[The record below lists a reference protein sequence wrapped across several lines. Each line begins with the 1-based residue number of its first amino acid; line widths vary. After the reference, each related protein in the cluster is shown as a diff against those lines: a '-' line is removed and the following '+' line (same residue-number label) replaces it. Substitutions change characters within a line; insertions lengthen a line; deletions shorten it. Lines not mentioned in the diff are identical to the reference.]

1 MVWNGKPGQRYSLQ
15 KLNQHAILASFY
27 NICDFSN
34 RLSNYKGKT
43 LFRFPLRKTPSK
55 ISREVYDVK
64 RLCSLLD
71 SLKEEAEH
79 LLLFLRSVC
88 SIEVF
93 EINACGS
100 ISSLFK
106 VGIDQESLR
115 AHISTQKKFLSNI
128 NGLESGS
135 RSLPLVESS
144 RFKVV
149 ITEGRARNEH
159 EWMVVH
165 QVGSSSQEVWQLAEK
180 QQVLPWVGV
189 AVELNTLVTSG
200 RIFCVLPL
208 PVEDSIPLNVHV
220 NGTFAVTNNRRS
232 IKWEAHE
239 RRQDE
244 QATWNRMLVEK
255 CLPSC
260 YFQLVSKLMEL
271 QCIDS
276 NAVYNCWPD
285 INRVQGTPWH
295 GLLEPFYRL
304 LFSNKKVVHTLQGRK
319 WIQVSEGVFI
329 TRDIPIAVQEAL
341 MQCNVN
347 LVIMNGICNQA
358 IQKFFNASVKALTP
372 QLARQHLRST
382 RLAYMYDNALRQE
395 KLDILK
401 YCLMDSKYSDLGGLH
416 LIPLANES
424 YAEFKSVFSISR
436 SVEELC
442 VSTPANPSSLLPD
455 LQSNLIK
462 MYDEDEALHSMLYSV
477 ANSGQTQLTVLNTVK
492 VAKFLSH
499 CNTSLWPQPQME
511 NFWQWL
517 QKQDLSHFCNK
528 KIVPV
533 KQPSGDTDIV
543 QLGKQAGVVYISQ
556 YSIVQSNEL
565 INGLQKCGIN
575 FADSHVF
582 KYLVHSQISQYL
594 HQFVPDQVLDAMQS
608 MNFIGLKFLRS
619 EALAIQQFLSNF
631 NFSNGRMDRLYT
643 FSQLPLF
650 EVLQYSDSVRYSINS
665 LKVIDS
671 MAIAMSGKYQFDTS
685 LIQERPLIIDTTSH
699 NNQHLLNTLSI
710 AEIIYFMSEMEYLQK
725 VAFQQ
730 IRSKKFERNNIVPFM
745 KNVLE
750 NCINPRTM
758 QQLTSALKDL
768 PFINITMFKFEAPC
782 NLFDPE
788 KKILKAL
795 FVGEPKFPGEDF
807 VSYLPILRQC
817 GLKSSV
823 SAGEILEI
831 VTAFRL
837 FSNQSVV
844 VSDKKK
850 YLKAVAVMIYL
861 FSHPQLL
868 NETVSPQVT
877 LSVQL
882 INQSRQ
888 YCWLPVASEPP
899 DNYLVCLGWKG
910 SQFQSCLASADASP
924 LVIISEDLASSNL
937 PLIVGSQAVF
947 VKNSPS
953 IFTQQLGSPP
963 EVLVPA
969 IVSNFE
975 EVIKNE
981 DSIPHN
987 KLQEISIAT
996 YNYLQ
1001 DYEDYCNHDT
1011 FKNIHSWVWIKK
1023 KFINPQEV
1031 AVEPNPSIELKL
1043 EPFVYVLPR
1052 NLLPFK
1058 NLFIKCGINSE
1069 ITSSQILDVLQS
1081 LQNISH
1087 SEITAKKAWSIVIAI
1102 IEWLAEDTD
1111 RLNEGNVLVPVEC
1124 DSPYPQ
1130 LLPIEEVAYTD
1141 NEWLCKIA
1149 SALDEDYNLVHQKV
1163 SHLSAVLG
1171 LTPLSDQLDI
1181 TEDIFDDAGQHEPLT
1196 TRLSNILREYKDGL
1210 TIIKEMIQNADDA
1223 GATEVNILYD
1233 NRTHSTK
1240 KLLFKGMAESHG
1252 PALIVH
1258 NNSKFTDE
1266 DFENITKL
1274 AGATKANQPLKIGK
1288 FGVGFCSVYHITDVP
1303 SFVSGEW
1310 LYIFDP
1316 TLKYLK
1322 GVVRNESRPGKK
1334 IKYQLKLIANSQ
1346 QLSPYQGLFG
1356 FNSSSNYNG
1365 TIFRLPFRTSA
1376 SQISSTFYNDYL
1388 VDKMKRDLADNGSK
1402 LLLFLQHV
1410 KHITFS
1416 SMRGQEQVVEVS
1428 INISGS
1434 NGNVGIKKC
1443 VIKSQDKSISEHWL
1457 VATEADTLQVHNS
1470 LKPAVSSVACQLDKR
1485 NRCYQLKEIEGDVF
1499 CYLPLSA
1506 PSTGLPVHVS
1516 ANFAV
1521 MSNRSGIWTETSSV
1535 MSSNSREQW
1544 NKLLSETTIPKAY
1557 CTLLKKLKEMSELR
1571 FYDFYSLWPLQ
1582 DALQMKYPWL
1592 FMVKALLNIIA
1603 KEKLFY
1609 SNSTEQWLTL
1619 AESRFLPSA
1628 PFQVPGTNTSSFLS
1642 DAIKILQLPIVSLPD
1657 SHLQQLNSFC
1667 SNVCILQEYQLVS
1680 VFLEHIHLFQ
1690 NQIVIRNR
1698 FIFALVLTVALSDED
1713 SNLRSLVHNVSCIP
1727 CSPDGIKLKQAS
1739 KLVDPL
1745 ECKDMFD
1752 PDEAMFPLSRFYD
1765 NINVRNTLVS
1775 FGMMTNDLSWDIII
1789 SSAKTIQEI
1798 VVNDNEKAMKRVKAI
1813 LKCILDK
1820 SSNSAAIVPSELMN
1834 MHFLP
1839 VLPKPKQYFIN
1850 WKGEG
1855 HLVLPPNELLC
1866 NSRGEAKNTALIVGS
1881 QRAILNTNSTSN
1893 GGCGIIPQR
1902 VLKLLEIAIKPS
1914 FDEVLQHFN
1923 TLINTF
1929 ESSAC
1934 TNGHAMIGNICGYV
1948 YDFLEESL
1956 ENPVLQQSLSQ
1967 YKNRH
1972 FIWTGKAFVCPWDVA
1987 INWNYRDGPYLYK
2000 LPSMLSDR
2008 HKLLKYLGISENF
2021 NLNDILVAF
2030 KQMFQD
2036 TGDTQSYKIPKK
2048 NHSIVKDMII
2058 RLSSMSIESSQVSA
2072 YEGDIILVDDSYTL
2086 QPVSQL
2092 SFNDA
2097 PWLPPDEECCY
2108 VHSKLNR
2115 EVALALG
2122 VKPNRSRYLDKFIS
2136 LSQQNFAGVPFGQR
2150 EELTQRIKNI
2160 LRDYPLDVTFLK
2172 EMLQN
2177 ADDAKATKMRV
2188 ILDKRQHK
2196 KERVLSEKWGEE
2208 LQGPALLVWN
2218 DKDFSD
2224 DDLIG
2229 IQKLGL
2235 GSKRDD
2241 DETIG
2246 QFGIGFNVVYHLTDC
2261 PSFITRGNIL
2271 CVFDPHCRYI
2281 PEANAACPGRQYN
2294 IDDRFMR
2301 DISDL
2306 NSSFLQV
2313 APSRLHLPNNL
2324 NKGTLFRFPLR
2335 TEKCF
2340 QTTELLDKTL
2350 IKQHMSISKI
2360 EKIVNDWAHK
2370 IQDALLFLSHIKQ
2383 FSFYVIDDHNV
2394 ALKLSY
2400 EMNVSDYSQRQ
2411 REVFHHKL
2419 NSYKS
2424 DNKPFIVT
2432 YPIELTIVEP
2442 RCTKVTKKWLIQN
2455 GVGDVSK
2462 SPPEQ
2467 VSHDSAQPKH
2477 GIAAPLEGDSRLLGN
2492 VFCFLP
2498 LPVVT
2503 NLPVHVN
2510 GQFALSSNRCS
2521 LWSGNTEDSKTLWNK
2536 AIFEAIASSYALL
2549 LENARSYYIPE
2560 SEECTVKK
2568 FLHASKSY
2576 YDLFPRIHF
2585 KRGDETVH
2593 LESEWLNMALAVVS
2607 HLRHY
2612 LLPVLVIEV
2621 PTSQGKVK
2629 AEWHPLQSDND
2640 LNQVYF
2646 QPEQGNSIILVL
2658 KRLGMSVTC
2667 APHSVYTFFKE
2678 VYNPPIVNP
2687 MSVFKFYIRL
2697 SATILVSN
2705 VPCLLKNTPFQ
2716 TVQYFYEFL
2725 KYLLGN
2731 QCKFPES
2738 PFGYPLLLT
2747 ADGELRNFNDSKVF
2761 VSKYFSIFSKCK
2773 AKFLHPDLIDLSL
2786 SHSYFLDASDQNLLA
2801 NIVHLMNENF
2811 PSTMKEP
2818 VVSRKVISDDILKKL
2833 WECISKD
2840 ACFIS
2845 CQKEIVLKCALL
2857 PAKNQLYSGSS
2868 GVLPVFEPD
2877 SDSHCLISNS
2887 FSVIKAL
2894 GVPILEGLYS
2904 PDMLRY
2910 CPRMEQY
2917 DDILNVILHVYKQNA
2932 LHFTQKTSSLT
2943 KSQVKQL
2950 FSYLRQTSFHN
2961 NEEIHQKIMSLP
2973 LFKNIDGKLTTLIS
2987 KNVYLWPDSDFPQE
3001 GYEKWAPIDS
3011 TVFLERNGSWQSL
3024 CKENF
3029 NLLGMELSPAQVY
3042 CKVVFP
3048 VFNKLDF
3055 NERMSHMKYIRDSL
3069 FPNLKHALQMT
3080 GEQKERAQNFKKA
3093 AEILPFLVSSSA
3105 EEKLFP
3111 VSYFVDHTVEIFN
3124 TFPESFNFLD
3134 EEYRGKEWLEF
3145 LKFIGL
3151 RTKVTTEEFLEFCVQ
3166 VSNDKCEVASHV
3178 LLDYLFSTKA
3188 LSMHKL
3194 PQFLSKIG
3202 SIPFVCT
3209 SDLSSLSWIAEPF
3222 ATGFTKLNGAV
3233 AIKNASLLWTVRPV
3247 VNLFDLPLLCSSVRD
3262 NNVLYYLGIKT
3273 NRPVNEVFKNI
3284 INISC
3289 SRLANFE
3296 LTSKYSLQPRPADAT
3311 CVVDV
3316 ITENIEFISSNA
3328 SGRLKEL
3335 SEVPFIPVNV
3345 ELESL
3350 NDVMNKPVLVNPLQ
3364 VVMCLR
3370 SGFEE
3375 KLSPYINALPQR
3387 LFNLF
3392 HALSQA
3398 GVTNQL
3404 EIKHLQYMLKKL
3416 HEQCKTISNPN
3427 DKTLVK
3433 NAVCA
3438 LYDLLKDTSE
3448 AVFTKP
3454 LYLPSLDEKLL
3465 LSTDLVY
3472 LDRKVYRRKITQWDF
3487 SQSQY
3492 SLFFMPFFQET
3503 EFCLKLPKQLRPK
3516 RLSAV
3521 SHEELKTFTQ
3531 VPSKSKLVERFQFLQ
3546 ELSTHQFCSDGL
3558 TKIISKLFLPETSR
3572 FTASIIELMTSLQFK
3587 TVNNLS
3593 TRVMIGSVEVVT
3605 INANYLLKNEGSN
3618 YTLYSSKDIQ
3628 IDNTL
3633 IKDVAHTLCR
3643 ELSHNLG
3650 EKVFSKEVIEVVTEF
3665 LGVQSKDD
3673 FKGILEKYDQE
3684 VDMHDVLLK
3693 DDTMPVPG
3701 KPISEY
3707 WRFFL
3712 DLDIDNVFYPQ
3723 EWVGYEI
3730 SDDNFIWAIILHR
3743 VQQEDAANALYSIQ
3757 INSEDELNCE
3767 KVSKFDLYKLTRP
3780 KATLSTSQ
3788 ELIISS
3794 SGHREETSTRSTDE
3808 VSALKMKV
3816 YEQLG
3821 QIWLLPDKERRRG
3834 IRRLYLQYHPDKANS
3849 SEEKIYE
3856 EAFKY
3861 LKYQI
3866 ARLERSQQLHDP
3878 DSNNDDETYTY
3889 DAPTSSNFNQ
3899 WDESAHKRWGGFT
3912 RGGGGGGFSWSTSTT
3927 SSSFNSGRSEGFFSF
3942 QTQVNEPEAK
3952 RWIRQAKS
3960 DLKATR
3966 HLLSTSDS
3974 KVSSQVIF
3982 MAHQVMEK
3990 ALKAGMYALHG
4001 LNSFHLTRHDLVVHA
4016 QALSSHKNSLLPLK
4030 NLVSSKDEAYYLD
4043 TRYPNKHD
4051 IPNAPLDKYTISEAE
4066 GVTKRAKKV
4075 FELINNEIIQ

>member
-1 MVWNGKPGQRYSLQ
+1 
-15 KLNQHAILASFY
+15 
-27 NICDFSN
+27 
-34 RLSNYKGKT
+34 
-43 LFRFPLRKTPSK
+43 
-55 ISREVYDVK
+55 
-64 RLCSLLD
+64 
-71 SLKEEAEH
+71 
-79 LLLFLRSVC
+79 
-88 SIEVF
+88 
-93 EINACGS
+93 
-100 ISSLFK
+100 
-106 VGIDQESLR
+106 
-115 AHISTQKKFLSNI
+115 
-128 NGLESGS
+128 
-135 RSLPLVESS
+135 
-144 RFKVV
+144 
-149 ITEGRARNEH
+149 
-159 EWMVVH
+159 
-165 QVGSSSQEVWQLAEK
+165 
-180 QQVLPWVGV
+180 
-189 AVELNTLVTSG
+189 
-200 RIFCVLPL
+200 
-208 PVEDSIPLNVHV
+208 
-220 NGTFAVTNNRRS
+220 
-232 IKWEAHE
+232 
-239 RRQDE
+239 
-244 QATWNRMLVEK
+244 
-255 CLPSC
+255 
-260 YFQLVSKLMEL
+260 
-271 QCIDS
+271 
-276 NAVYNCWPD
+276 
-285 INRVQGTPWH
+285 
-295 GLLEPFYRL
+295 
-304 LFSNKKVVHTLQGRK
+304 
-319 WIQVSEGVFI
+319 
-329 TRDIPIAVQEAL
+329 
-341 MQCNVN
+341 
-347 LVIMNGICNQA
+347 
-358 IQKFFNASVKALTP
+358 
-372 QLARQHLRST
+372 
-382 RLAYMYDNALRQE
+382 
-395 KLDILK
+395 
-401 YCLMDSKYSDLGGLH
+401 
-416 LIPLANES
+416 
-424 YAEFKSVFSISR
+424 
-436 SVEELC
+436 
-442 VSTPANPSSLLPD
+442 
-455 LQSNLIK
+455 
-462 MYDEDEALHSMLYSV
+462 
-477 ANSGQTQLTVLNTVK
+477 
-492 VAKFLSH
+492 
-499 CNTSLWPQPQME
+499 
-511 NFWQWL
+511 
-517 QKQDLSHFCNK
+517 
-528 KIVPV
+528 
-533 KQPSGDTDIV
+533 
-543 QLGKQAGVVYISQ
+543 
-556 YSIVQSNEL
+556 
-565 INGLQKCGIN
+565 
-575 FADSHVF
+575 
-582 KYLVHSQISQYL
+582 
-594 HQFVPDQVLDAMQS
+594 
-608 MNFIGLKFLRS
+608 
-619 EALAIQQFLSNF
+619 
-631 NFSNGRMDRLYT
+631 
-643 FSQLPLF
+643 
-650 EVLQYSDSVRYSINS
+650 
-665 LKVIDS
+665 
-671 MAIAMSGKYQFDTS
+671 MAIK
-685 LIQERPLIIDTTSH
+685 
-699 NNQHLLNTLSI
+699 
-710 AEIIYFMSEMEYLQK
+710 
-725 VAFQQ
+725 
-730 IRSKKFERNNIVPFM
+730 
-745 KNVLE
+745 
-750 NCINPRTM
+750 
-758 QQLTSALKDL
+758 
-768 PFINITMFKFEAPC
+768 
-782 NLFDPE
+782 
-788 KKILKAL
+788 
-795 FVGEPKFPGEDF
+795 
-807 VSYLPILRQC
+807 
-817 GLKSSV
+817 
-823 SAGEILEI
+823 
-831 VTAFRL
+831 
-837 FSNQSVV
+837 
-844 VSDKKK
+844 
-850 YLKAVAVMIYL
+850 
-861 FSHPQLL
+861 
-868 NETVSPQVT
+868 
-877 LSVQL
+877 
-882 INQSRQ
+882 
-888 YCWLPVASEPP
+888 
-899 DNYLVCLGWKG
+899 
-910 SQFQSCLASADASP
+910 
-924 LVIISEDLASSNL
+924 
-937 PLIVGSQAVF
+937 
-947 VKNSPS
+947 
-953 IFTQQLGSPP
+953 
-963 EVLVPA
+963 
-969 IVSNFE
+969 
-975 EVIKNE
+975 
-981 DSIPHN
+981 
-987 KLQEISIAT
+987 
-996 YNYLQ
+996 
-1001 DYEDYCNHDT
+1001 
-1011 FKNIHSWVWIKK
+1011 
-1023 KFINPQEV
+1023 
-1031 AVEPNPSIELKL
+1031 PNPSIEIKL
-1043 EPFVYVLPR
+1043 EPFVYVLPSD
-1052 NLLPFK
+1052 LLPFQ
-1058 NLFIKCGINSE
+1058 NLFVKCGINSE
-1069 ITSSQILDVLQS
+1069 TAPCQILNVLQS
-1081 LQNISH
+1081 LQNTPH
-1087 SEITAKKAWSIVIAI
+1087 SEITAKKAWSFVTTIL
-1102 IEWLAEDTD
+1102 EWLAEDTN
-1111 RLNEGNVLVPVEC
+1111 RLNEGNVLVPIEC

-1130 LLPIEEVAYTD
+1130 LLPIEKVAYTD
-1141 NEWLCKIA
+1141 NEWLRNIA
-1149 SALDEDYNLVHQKV
+1149 SALDEDYNLVHRRV

-1181 TEDIFDDAGQHEPLT
+1181 TEDICDDAGQHEPLT

-1223 GATEVNILYD
+1223 GATEFNILYD
-1233 NRTHSTK
+1233 NRTHSTQ

-1258 NNSKFTDE
+1258 NNSTFTDE

-1322 GVVRNESRPGKK
+1322 GVVHNESRPGKK
-1334 IKYQLKLIANSQ
+1334 IKYHSKLIANSQ

-1356 FNSSSNYNG
+1356 FNSSSSYNG

-1376 SQISSTFYNDYL
+1376 SQISSTFYNGYV
-1388 VDKMKRDLADNGSK
+1388 VDKMKKDLAANGSK

-1410 KHITFS
+1410 RCITFS
-1416 SMRGQEQVVEVS
+1416 SMRGQEQVVEIS
-1428 INISGS
+1428 IDISGS

-1443 VIKSQDKSISEHWL
+1443 VIKSQDKSITEHWL
-1457 VATEADTLQVHNS
+1457 VATEADTLKVHNS
-1470 LKPAVSSVACQLDKR
+1470 LKPAVASVACQLDKR
-1485 NRCYQLKEIEGDVF
+1485 NRYYQLKKIEGDVF

-1516 ANFAV
+1516 ANFAL
-1521 MSNRSGIWTETSSV
+1521 MSNRSGIWIETSSV
-1535 MSSNSREQW
+1535 TSSKSREEW
-1544 NKLLSETTIPKAY
+1544 NNLLSVTTIPKAY
-1557 CTLLKKLKEMSELR
+1557 CKLLKKLQEMSELR

-1582 DALQMKYPWL
+1582 NMLQMKHPWL
-1592 FMVKALLNIIA
+1592 FMVKSLLNIVA
-1603 KEKLFY
+1603 KERLFY
-1609 SNSTEQWLTL
+1609 SNSTKQWLTL
-1619 AESRFLPSA
+1619 AESRFLHSTL
-1628 PFQVPGTNTSSFLS
+1628 FQEPGANTSSFLS
-1642 DAIKILQLPIVSLPD
+1642 DTVRILRLPIVSLPD
-1657 SHLQQLNSFC
+1657 SHLQQLHHFC
-1667 SNVCILQEYQLVS
+1667 SNVYVVQEYQFAS
-1680 VFLEHIHLFQ
+1680 IFLKNIHLFH
-1690 NQIVIRNR
+1690 NQIDIRNK
-1698 FIFALVLTVALSDED
+1698 FIFALILTVALQDED
-1713 SNLRSLVHNVSCIP
+1713 SNLWSLVHNVSCIP

-1739 KLVDPL
+1739 KLVNPL
-1745 ECKDMFD
+1745 EYKDMFN
-1752 PDEAMFPLSRFYD
+1752 PDNAMFPFSSFYD

-1813 LKCILDK
+1813 LKCILNK
-1820 SSNSAAIVPSELMN
+1820 SSNSAATVPSELMN

-1839 VLPKPKQYFIN
+1839 VLPKPKGYFIP

-1855 HLVLPPNELLC
+1855 HLLLPPNELLC

-1893 GGCGIIPQR
+1893 GGCGAIPQR

-1934 TNGHAMIGNICGYV
+1934 TNSYTMIGNICDYV

-1956 ENPVLQQSLSQ
+1956 ENPVVQQSLSQ

-1972 FIWTGKAFVCPWDVA
+1972 FIWTGKAFVCAWDVA

-2008 HKLLKYLGISENF
+2008 HKLLDCLGIEENF
-2021 NLNDILVAF
+2021 NIQDILVAF
-2030 KQMFQD
+2030 GQMFKD
-2036 TGDTQSYKIPKK
+2036 TSHTQSHKIPKK
-2048 NHSIVKDMII
+2048 NYSIVKDMIL
-2058 RLSSMSIESSQVSA
+2058 RLSSMSIDSSQVLE
-2072 YEGDIILVDDSYTL
+2072 YEGDIILVDESYTL

-2092 SFNDA
+2092 SFNDV
-2097 PWLPPDEECCY
+2097 PWLPPEEECCY

-2115 EVALALG
+2115 DVALALG
-2122 VKPNRSRYLDKFIS
+2122 VKPNRSRFLDKYIS

-2160 LRDYPLDVTFLK
+2160 LHDYPLDVTFLK

-2196 KERVLSEKWGEE
+2196 KERVLSENWGEE

-2281 PEANAACPGRQYN
+2281 PEADAACPGRQYN

-2335 TEKCF
+2335 TEKSF

-2462 SPPEQ
+2462 SPQEQ

-2477 GIAAPLEGDSRLLGN
+2477 GIAAPLEGDSRLWGN

-2510 GQFALSSNRCS
+2510 GQFALSSNRRS
-2521 LWSGNTEDSKTLWNK
+2521 LWSGSTEDSKTLWNK
-2536 AIFEAIASSYALL
+2536 AILEAIAFSYALL

-2607 HLRHY
+2607 HLCHY

-2646 QPEQGNSIILVL
+2646 QPEQGKSIILVL

-2747 ADGELRNFNDSKVF
+2747 ADGVLRNFNDSKVF
-2761 VSKYFSIFSKCK
+2761 VSKYFSIFSKSK

-2818 VVSRKVISDDILKKL
+2818 VVSSRVISDDMLKKL
-2833 WECISKD
+2833 WECISED

-2845 CQKEIVLKCALL
+2845 CQKELVLKCALL

-2868 GVLPVFEPD
+2868 GVLPVVEPAK
-2877 SDSHCLISNS
+2877 DSHCLISSS
-2887 FSVIKAL
+2887 FPVIKAL

-2950 FSYLRQTSFHN
+2950 LSYLRQTSFHN
-2961 NEEIHQKIMSLP
+2961 NKEIHQKIMSLP
-2973 LFKNIDGKLTTLIS
+2973 LFRNIDGKLTILIS
-2987 KNVYLWPDSDFPQE
+2987 KNVYLWPDLDFPQE

-3011 TVFLERNGSWQSL
+3011 TVFLETNGSWQSL
-3024 CKENF
+3024 CQENF
-3029 NLLGMELSPAQVY
+3029 NLLGMKLSPAQVY

-3069 FPNLKHALQMT
+3069 FPDLKHALRMS

-3093 AEILPFLVSSSA
+3093 AETLPFLVSSSA

-3111 VSYFVDHTVEIFN
+3111 VSYFVDHTAEIFN

-3166 VSNDKCEVASHV
+3166 VSNDKCEVASRV

-3188 LSMHKL
+3188 FSMHKI
-3194 PQFLSKIG
+3194 PQILSKIG
-3202 SIPFVCT
+3202 SIPFVRT
-3209 SDLSSLSWIAEPF
+3209 SDLSSLSWIATPV
-3222 ATGFTKLNGAV
+3222 ATGFTQLNGAV
-3233 AIKNASLLWTVRPV
+3233 AIEYASLLWTVRPV
-3247 VNLFDLPLLCSSVRD
+3247 VNVLPPFCSSIRD
-3262 NNVLYYLGIKT
+3262 NNVLYHLGIIT
-3273 NRPVNEVFKNI
+3273 NRRANEVFKNI
-3284 INISC
+3284 INISR

-3296 LTSKYSLQPRPADAT
+3296 LTSKYSLQPQPENAT

-3316 ITENIEFISSNA
+3316 ITENIKFISSNV
-3328 SGRLKEL
+3328 SSRLEEL

-3350 NDVMNKPVLVNPLQ
+3350 NDVMSKPVLVNPLQ
-3364 VVMCLR
+3364 VVTFLR

-3387 LFNLF
+3387 LLNLF

-3398 GVTNQL
+3398 GVTKQV
-3404 EIKHLQYMLKKL
+3404 EAKHLQYMLKKI

-3427 DKTLVK
+3427 DKMLVR

-3438 LYDLLKDTSE
+3438 LYDLLKNTSE
-3448 AVFTKP
+3448 AVVTKP
-3454 LYLPSLDEKLL
+3454 LYLPSLDDKLL
-3465 LSTDLVY
+3465 VSTDLVY
-3472 LDRKVYRRKITQWDF
+3472 LDRKVYRNKTTQWDF
-3487 SQSQY
+3487 SQSRY
-3492 SLFFMPFFQET
+3492 SMFYMPSFNET
-3503 EFCLKLPKQLRPK
+3503 EFCSKLPKQIRPK
-3516 RLSAV
+3516 KLSAV

-3531 VPSKSKLVERFQFLQ
+3531 VHSKSKLVERFQILQ
-3546 ELSTHQFCSDGL
+3546 ELSSHQFCLEGL
-3558 TKIISKLFLPETSR
+3558 TKIISKILQDTSR

-3587 TVNNLS
+3587 TVTNLS
-3593 TRVMIGSVEVVT
+3593 TQVMIESVEVAT
-3605 INANYLLKNEGSN
+3605 IIDANYLLKNEGSN
-3618 YTLYSSKDIQ
+3618 YTLYSSKGIQ
-3628 IDNTL
+3628 VDNTL
-3633 IKDVAHTLCR
+3633 LKDVAHTLCR

-3650 EKVFSKEVIEVVTEF
+3650 NKVFSKEVIEVVTEF

-3701 KPISEY
+3701 EPIPEY
-3707 WRFFL
+3707 LWPYL
-3712 DLDIDNVFYPQ
+3712 HINLDNVFRPQ

-3730 SDDNFIWAIILHR
+3730 SDDNFIWVIILHR
-3743 VQQEDAANALYSIQ
+3743 VQQEDAVNALYSIQ
-3757 INSEDELNCE
+3757 IDNEEDFNCE
-3767 KVSKFDLYKLTRP
+3767 TVSKLCLYKLLR
-3780 KATLSTSQ
+3780 TSQ

-3794 SGHREETSTRSTDE
+3794 CRHSEETSASQTDE
-3808 VSALKMKV
+3808 VSALKRKV
-3816 YEQLG
+3816 YEQLR
-3821 QIWLLPDKERRRG
+3821 QIWLLPEKDRRRG
-3834 IRRLYLQYHPDKANS
+3834 IRRLYLQYHPDKANQ
-3849 SEEKIYE
+3849 SEAKIYE
-3856 EAFKY
+3856 EVFKY
-3861 LKYQI
+3861 LKQQI
-3866 ARLERSQQLHDP
+3866 TRLEKSQQLQDP

-3899 WDESAHKRWGGFT
+3899 WDESARKRWGGFT
-3912 RGGGGGGFSWSTSTT
+3912 RGGGRGSFNRSTSTT
-3927 SSSFNSGRSEGFFSF
+3927 SSSFNSGRSEDFFSF

-3960 DLKATR
+3960 DLKATED
-3966 HLLSTSDS
+3966 LLSTSHS
-3974 KVSSQVIF
+3974 EVSSQVIF

-4001 LNSFHLTRHDLVVHA
+4001 LNDIYLTKHHLEVHA
-4016 QALSSHKNSLLPLK
+4016 QALSSHKNSLLPLR

-4043 TRYPNKHD
+4043 TRYPNRHG
-4051 IPNAPLDKYTISEAE
+4051 IPNAPVDKYTISEAE
-4066 GVTKRAKKV
+4066 GVAKRAEEV
-4075 FELINNEIIQ
+4075 FELINNEIAQ